1 MGETNMKTTP
11 SSRFDPRTLIA
22 VAAAFVTY
30 YCMYAF
36 RKPFTILDFEGS
48 WMGGETALKTA
59 VVVSQLVGYTIAKF
73 LGTRYCSALHREKIF
88 RALTACIV
96 SAMLSLAALP
106 LLPGGLAVFALF
118 WNGISLGMVF
128 GMVMRPLEG
137 RGNSEFLLAGLSCS
151 FIIASGDVKSAGKN
165 VLNSD
170 WFGQLFGENE
180 MWMPFATCAL
190 YFIPFLIAAF
200 ILSKTPLPSE
210 LDVAE
215 RSDRHAMTKEDRM
228 AFIKNLAGILIP
240 LGISYFLLTAFRDY
254 RDNFQQDLLREAGA
268 EVKAGV
274 FSEIERKVA
283 IIVLV
288 VCSLLILIRSHLTAL
303 RVSLIFMAL
312 GLILPASL
320 IVMRNQGIISALD
333 WMTYI
338 GIGAYLCYILVH
350 CILFERLVALTKTK
364 GNSVFAMM
372 LFDGLGYIGPI
383 LLIGMGDK
391 IGGSNRLATFD
402 AFTWV
407 LAIFGGAA
415 LIYTNVILKKYTAK
429 KSQENAAAAKATNAA
444 DAQSQEA

>member
-1 MGETNMKTTP
+1 MTHSPTT
-11 SSRFDPRTLIA
+11 RFDPRTLIA

-36 RKPFTILDFEGS
+36 RKPFTVLDFEGS
-48 WMGGETALKTA
+48 WLGGQTALKTA
-59 VVVSQLVGYTIAKF
+59 IVVSQLLGYTTAKF
-73 LGTRYCSALHREKIF
+73 LGTRFCSGLHREKIF
-88 RALTACIV
+88 GALVGCIV
-96 SAMLSLAALP
+96 SAMLSLVALP
-106 LLPGGLAVFALF
+106 LLPGAWAVTALF

-165 VLNSD
+165 VLKSD
-170 WFGQLFGENE
+170 WFAQTFGGNE
-180 MWMPFATCAL
+180 LWMPLATCAL

-200 ILSKTPLPSE
+200 ILSKTPLPS
-210 LDVAE
+210 DADIAE
-215 RSDRHAMTKEDRM
+215 RSDRHAMDRKDRL
-228 AFIKNLAGILIP
+228 AFVKNLAGILIP
-240 LGISYFLLTAFRDY
+240 LAISYFLLTAFRDY

-268 EVKAGV
+268 TVKAGV
-274 FSEIERKVA
+274 FSAIERKVA
-283 IIVLV
+283 ITVLI

-312 GLILPASL
+312 GLVLPASL
-320 IVMRNQGIISALD
+320 IIMRNQGWISALD

-338 GIGAYLCYILVH
+338 GVGAYLCYILVH
-350 CILFERLVALTKTK
+350 CILFERLVALTRAK

-383 LLIGMGDK
+383 LLIGFGDK
-391 IGGSNRLATFD
+391 IGGESRLATFD

-415 LIYTNVILKKYTAK
+415 LIYTNLILKKYTAK
-429 KSQENAAAAKATNAA
+429 KAEENTAAAAAA
-444 DAQSQEA
+444 NTHAASTQTS